1 MCIVLGTRV
10 RTSPFQQPYSL
21 EHDLCSKLRQVVMQC
36 ACVIIRS
43 YGYPGLKQYPSGVN
57 PVFQKE
63 RRHTGLFFPADDGPV
78 DRCSTPEPGEKRGM
92 QIERPHPGKGED
104 LSWKNPEGDDDD
116 DLALVGIELP
126 DECRFLQRFRLQN
139 GEMMT
144 EGDFLDGRRRKLL
157 PPATGLV
164 GRGRCSVSL

>member
-1 MCIVLGTRV
+1 
-10 RTSPFQQPYSL
+10 
-21 EHDLCSKLRQVVMQC
+21 
-36 ACVIIRS
+36 
-43 YGYPGLKQYPSGVN
+43 
-57 PVFQKE
+57 
-63 RRHTGLFFPADDGPV
+63 
-78 DRCSTPEPGEKRGM
+78 M

-164 GRGRCSVSL
+164 GRGYHCNNLAAAAQQEFQTRDREIRGPHEHDARECASSRSYSPLLTESGMSA